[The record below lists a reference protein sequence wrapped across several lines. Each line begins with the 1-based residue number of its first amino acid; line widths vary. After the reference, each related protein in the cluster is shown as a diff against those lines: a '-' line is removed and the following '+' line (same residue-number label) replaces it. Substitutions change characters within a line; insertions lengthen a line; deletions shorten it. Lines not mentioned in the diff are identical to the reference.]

1 MIEVLKQTV
10 KALELVSTEFVCNGA
25 HHAKKDRH
33 QLGEPCPI
41 VERYEKAIQ
50 AGKQAIAELES
61 QEPDAWMYQEYRD
74 DDQFGWRDEI
84 YFIQPPNDPIY
95 FRNIVPVYAH
105 LPQRTWVGLTDEEV
119 KHEWEI
125 WRANLPR
132 YAGFAKG
139 IEAKLK
145 EKNT

>member
-41 VERYEKAIQ
+41 VERYEKALQ

-61 QEPDAWMYQEYRD
+61 QEP
-74 DDQFGWRDEI
+74 
-84 YFIQPPNDPIY
+84 
-95 FRNIVPVYAH
+95 V
-105 LPQRTWVGLTDEEV
+105 VGLTDEEIDSYFEDHGWSPSEYYYPV
-119 KHEWEI
+119 IKD
-125 WRANLPR
+125 
-132 YAGFAKG
+132 

-145 EKNT
+145 QKNG

>member
-41 VERYEKAIQ
+41 VGRYEEAIQ
-50 AGKQAIAELES
+50 AGKQAIAELEN
-61 QEPDAWMYQEYRD
+61 QEPVCNKDPQGCWNVRCQLGKMCKNTPSAA
-74 DDQFGWRDEI
+74 
-84 YFIQPPNDPIY
+84 QP
-95 FRNIVPVYAH
+95 A
-105 LPQRTWVGLTDEEV
+105 QRTWVGLTDEEI
-119 KHEWEI
+119 WE
-125 WRANLPR
+125 AYMESPVELDCSTDEL
-132 YAGFAKG
+132 YALSRTV
-139 IEAKLK
+139 EAKLK

>member
-50 AGKQAIAELES
+50 AGKKAIAKLES
-61 QEPDAWMYQEYRD
+61 QERNFCQRC
-74 DDQFGWRDEI
+74 GKRLGGI
-84 YFIQPPNDPIY
+84 IHTCTPPME
-95 FRNIVPVYAH
+95 
-105 LPQRTWVGLTDEEV
+105 Q
-119 KHEWEI
+119 
-125 WRANLPR
+125 
-132 YAGFAKG
+132 
-139 IEAKLK
+139 
-145 EKNT
+145 NT